1 MMNQINESLARMY
14 EQFFAS
20 FEEQKVQEAL
30 HLLPPEKVI
39 EAIKKDEK
47 VVLLD
52 VRTKQEQSIVGLTYR
67 DSLSLPMNE
76 VFRPENLA
84 RIPRDKKVIVT
95 CQSGV
100 RCTVIAL
107 ALREIGFENVYA
119 MKDGLTALMEYLT
132 PKTAF

>member
-52 VRTKQEQSIVGLTYR
+52 VRTKQEQSIIGLTYR

>member
-1 MMNQINESLARMY
+1 MKESLARMY
-14 EQFFAS
+14 EQFFAA

-39 EAIKKDEK
+39 EAIKKQEG

-52 VRTKQEQSIVGLTYR
+52 VRTKQEQSIIGLTYKT
-67 DSLSLPMNE
+67 SLNLPMNE
-76 VFRPENLA
+76 VFKPENLA
-84 RIPRDKKVIVT
+84 KIPTDKKVIVT

-100 RCTVIAL
+100 RCTVIAMS
-107 ALREIGFENVYA
+107 LREIGFEKVYA
-119 MKDGLTALMEYLT
+119 MKGGLAALMEYLS

>member
-1 MMNQINESLARMY
+1 MNQINESLARMY